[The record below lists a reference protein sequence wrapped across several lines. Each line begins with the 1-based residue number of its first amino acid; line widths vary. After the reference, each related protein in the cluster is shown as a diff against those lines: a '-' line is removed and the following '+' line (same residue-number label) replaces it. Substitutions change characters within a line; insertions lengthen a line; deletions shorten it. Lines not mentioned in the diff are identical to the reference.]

1 MSLYVGADMV
11 LSVEGLADQDG
22 NAVTGATVNA
32 TVLESDAS
40 TEVTGVTWPVT
51 LGDDGGGDYSGV
63 IDDAVEITVGELY
76 WIRID
81 ISGGGADDQ
90 RWQREVAQRRGF
102 ND

>member
-1 MSLYVGADMV
+1 MSLYVGTDNLLTNTV
-11 LSVEGLADQDG
+11 TDQDD
-22 NAVTGATVNA
+22 NAVTGATVEA

-40 TEVTGVTWPVT
+40 TEVAGMTFPASFSDDGSGNYSVT
-51 LGDDGGGDYSGV
+51 LESTLDL
-63 IDDAVEITVGELY
+63 TVGELY